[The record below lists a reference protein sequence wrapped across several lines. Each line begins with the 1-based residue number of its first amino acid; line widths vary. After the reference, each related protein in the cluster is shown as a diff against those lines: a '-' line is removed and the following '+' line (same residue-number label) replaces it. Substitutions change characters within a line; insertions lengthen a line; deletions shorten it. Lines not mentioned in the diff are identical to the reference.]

1 MISSAPRA
9 LATRKKFDLS
19 TLTIILMTLALGLML
34 TLTSPTF
41 LTASNIFSI
50 LYGVSIS
57 FCGAIGFTCLMIMG
71 RSTFPVG
78 SVYAFSGCWWAC

>member
-19 TLTIILMTLALGLML
+19 TQTIILMTLALGLML

-41 LTASNIFSI
+41 LTASNNFFFDSVT
-50 LYGVSIS
+50 VSIS
-57 FCGAIGFTCLMIMG
+57 FCGAIG
-71 RSTFPVG
+71 SP
-78 SVYAFSGCWWAC
+78 A